1 MQTIPK
7 TPLLFFTVV
16 TLLVASLSMA
26 AFAAPISVVAD
37 KESYNS
43 GELVSVSGVAT
54 LDAYVTVQLINP
66 DGMRKAISQ
75 TQADGT
81 GTFIAVNVYR
91 FTTADVSGTWK
102 VTAYDSAT
110 EETAEY
116 SFYVSAAPDTTAP
129 TLTIMIAP
137 AKGSYGIETITI
149 TVSADEP
156 LSECTI
162 QVTQEGASTV
172 TIPSSASDGDTK
184 WGGTYTIK
192 SGYDGSATIEVMAK
206 DMAGNSADATTTFAV
221 STGAALEKKVSSLES
236 KVTSLES
243 QVSGFETALSSLQS
257 KVSGL
262 EGEIAG
268 LEGEIAGLE
277 GDIASLKS
285 DIASL
290 KSDIASLKSDVADLE
305 ARPTPTPVNVWLVYG
320 ALIIGIIAIA
330 LAGFSLARK
339 K

>member
-1 MQTIPK
+1 
-7 TPLLFFTVV
+7 
-16 TLLVASLSMA
+16 MA
-26 AFAAPISVVAD
+26 AFAAPISVATD
-37 KESYNS
+37 KDSYNS

-54 LDAYVTVQLINP
+54 ADAYVTVQLINP

-75 TQADGT
+75 TQADET
-81 GTFIAVNVYR
+81 GTFIAVNIYR
-91 FTTADVSGTWK
+91 FTTADVSGTWT

-116 SFYVSAAPDTTAP
+116 SFHVSAAPDTTPP

-137 AKGSYGIETITI
+137 AKASYGIETITI
-149 TVSADEP
+149 TVSANEA

-172 TIPSSASDGDTK
+172 TVPSSASDGGTK
-184 WGGTYTIK
+184 WGGTYTIR
-192 SGYDGSATIEVMAK
+192 SGYDGSAKIEVMAK
-206 DMAGNSADATTTFAV
+206 DMSGNSADATTTFAV
-221 STGAALEKKVSSLES
+221 STGAALEKKVASLESEVASLES
-236 KVTSLES
+236 K
-243 QVSGFETALSSLQS
+243 VSGFETALSSVQS
-257 KVSGL
+257 KVAS
-262 EGEIAG
+262 
-268 LEGEIAGLE
+268 LE
-277 GDIASLKS
+277 GDIASLEGDIASLEGDIASLDSSLRS